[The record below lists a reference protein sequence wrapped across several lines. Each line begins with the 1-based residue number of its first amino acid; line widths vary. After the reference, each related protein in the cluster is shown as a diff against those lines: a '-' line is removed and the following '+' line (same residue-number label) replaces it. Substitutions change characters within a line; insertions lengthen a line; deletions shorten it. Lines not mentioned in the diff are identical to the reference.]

1 MFNDPSLSARTFNT
15 PTSVALGVNISLDV
29 VRVNNISGDYMS
41 CILWWDRITRNY
53 R

>member
-1 MFNDPSLSARTFNT
+1 MHICMFNDPSLSARTFNA

-29 VRVNNISGDYMS
+29 VLALIAGDYM
-41 CILWWDRITRNY
+41 LWWDRITRNY